1 MITMTHESVT
11 LKKAERNEQLEKL
24 EDYQLLDYVDA
35 KKIDNY
41 EIIKK
46 DRLLQAALNQKEALV
61 DAAMPAQGEL
71 DRLYRYRTTLEKQFT
86 SKLSQIIQLQEI
98 RAKKE
103 RLRQVA
109 KLS

>member
-1 MITMTHESVT
+1 MTHESVA
-11 LKKAERNEQLEKL
+11 LQKAERNEQLEKL
-24 EDYQLLDYVDA
+24 EDYQLLEFVNAKRVD
-35 KKIDNY
+35 NHQ
-41 EIIKK
+41 IIKK
-46 DRLLQAALNQKEALV
+46 ERLLQAALNQKEALV

-86 SKLSQIIQLQEI
+86 SKLSQIIQLQEM

-109 KLS
+109 KPS